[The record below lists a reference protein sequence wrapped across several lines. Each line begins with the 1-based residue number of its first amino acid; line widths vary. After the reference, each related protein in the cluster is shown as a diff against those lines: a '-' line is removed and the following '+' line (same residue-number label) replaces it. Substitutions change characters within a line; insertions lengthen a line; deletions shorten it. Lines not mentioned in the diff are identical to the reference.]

1 MSPCLPNEP
10 RIVDP
15 KLQGRLTDEYLSEY
29 QPQIEQLFTELRRQL
44 NVHLRNVKPIKLGKA
59 YPLGQCLEISQAF
72 EVAFAQLEPSKL
84 STPEHFIAFQA
95 IKAFIAAGGE
105 FRQVWGDL
113 RGEYFQNAF
122 ILGDWYV
129 DVANDTVNANKPSIE
144 ILPFEQSG
152 LRPIQNFAHFAVI
165 AKRYWQAVCLPNIL
179 VPELAHHFPIIVLQ
193 PNAGPQLQGLFDY
206 MIALTR
212 QSAFCL
218 SEEAILGLS
227 FPESLFQTFQHN
239 SWASAEVPNTVSEG
253 KQLALAECQRARAAG
268 VHDSLLIRD
277 QAIQHALRVNRT
289 WQGRLCELSLD
300 TEKK

>member
-1 MSPCLPNEP
+1 MLPCLPNEP

-44 NVHLRNVKPIKLGKA
+44 NVHLRNAKPIKLGKA

-84 STPEHFIAFQA
+84 STPEHVIAFQA

-122 ILGDWYV
+122 LLGSWYV
-129 DVANDTVNANKPSIE
+129 DVANDTVDRNKPSVE
-144 ILPFEQSG
+144 VLPFAESG

-165 AKRYWQAVCLPNIL
+165 AKRYWGAASLPNI
-179 VPELAHHFPIIVLQ
+179 VYPELAPYVPLIILQ
-193 PNAGPQLQGLFDY
+193 PNAGPQLHGMFDY
-206 MIALTR
+206 MIALTQR
-212 QSAFCL
+212 
-218 SEEAILGLS
+218 SEFAMSEQAISELS
-227 FPESLFQTFQHN
+227 FPEHLYEAFAAGGDQSIEQAR
-239 SWASAEVPNTVSEG
+239 S
-253 KQLALAECQRARAAG
+253 LALKACQKARAVEGYLLGSAR
-268 VHDSLLIRD
+268 DS
-277 QAIQHALRVNRT
+277 AIQKALLVNQHWT
-289 WQGRLCELSLD
+289 KTCVQFG
-300 TEKK
+300 

>member
-15 KLQGRLTDEYLSEY
+15 EMQRQLTRKYLSEY
-29 QPQIEQLFTELRRQL
+29 LPQIERLFTELRRQL
-44 NVHLRNVKPIKLGKA
+44 NVHLRNAKPIKLGKA

-84 STPEHFIAFQA
+84 STPEHVIAFQA
-95 IKAFIAAGGE
+95 IKAFIAAGGK

-122 ILGDWYV
+122 ILGGWYV

-165 AKRYWQAVCLPNIL
+165 AKRYWQAVCLPNIV
-179 VPELAHHFPIIVLQ
+179 VPELAHHFPVIVLQ

-212 QSAFCL
+212 RSAFHL
-218 SEEAILGLS
+218 SEEAVLGLA
-227 FPESLFQTFQHN
+227 FPEPLFQTFRLQGWT
-239 SWASAEVPNTVSEG
+239 SAQASNTVSDG
-253 KQLALAECQRARAAG
+253 KQLAIKSCQHAREKG
-268 VHDSLLIRD
+268 EYEDLLIRD
-277 QAIQHALRVNRT
+277 WAIQHALKVNYA
-289 WQGRLCELSLD
+289 WQDLRIEFK
-300 TEKK
+300 EKR